1 MRSGASSGDLGFALS
16 PSGRSAVD
24 SGVVRLL
31 LLAMVHLVEAVES
44 TSPRDERRRRRQG
57 RRIVAGRMSKHVAG
71 AEERSILKDVEMVEE
86 LRMTLVLG
94 NSSGVNDDV
103 GRKEDG
109 EVSGTFCSIPPS
121 LDSGSGLVG
130 VAHEVD
136 DALDEEVVGQAVGR
150 KH

>member
-31 LLAMVHLVEAVES
+31 LLAMMHLVEAVES
-44 TSPRDERRRRRQG
+44 SPRDERRRRRQG

-71 AEERSILKDVEMVEE
+71 AEERNILKDVEMVEE

-94 NSSGVNDDV
+94 NSSGVNDDA

-109 EVSGTFCSIPPS
+109 EVSNTFCSIPPS

-136 DALDEEVVGQAVGR
+136 DSLDEEGIG
-150 KH
+150 

>member
-44 TSPRDERRRRRQG
+44 SPRDERRRRRQG